1 MQTVF
6 TLLSCIPEENS
17 RVFLGIEK
25 CTALRKVKFTMS
37 GIQAKI
43 TRYANKENMTEQGG
57 KFTETNSEMLQILEL
72 ADKIL

>member
-57 KFTETNSEMLQILEL
+57 KFTETTSEMLQILEL
-72 ADKIL
+72 ADKDI

>member
-17 RVFLGIEK
+17 RIFLGIEK
-25 CTALRKVKFTMS
+25 CPAPRKVKFTMS

-43 TRYANKENMTEQGG
+43 TRYAKKENMTEQGG
-57 KFTETNSEMLQILEL
+57 KITETNSEMLQMLE
-72 ADKIL
+72 